1 MSFKSVSWTLF
12 RSLGRQDKIDLDGIL
27 GKGDQLFKSLGNF
40 RYLGMEDLPQVFLLE
55 GFAINVQF
63 LEIMAGEITAVA
75 YLLSIVEIV
84 NRVQQNGSD
93 SLFIVNNYIIG
104 IIEEN
109 DSKYLFNSHSNNE
122 NDNVSSFGT
131 AVLKFDTLYSLD
143 NYIRSVYYNAYQ
155 LPLFF

>member
-1 MSFKSVSWTLF
+1 M
-12 RSLGRQDKIDLDGIL
+12 
-27 GKGDQLFKSLGNF
+27 
-40 RYLGMEDLPQVFLLE
+40 PQEPLIE
-55 GFAINVQF
+55 GFVARMQF
-63 LEIMAGEITAVA
+63 LEYKTREFTAGQ

-122 NDNVSSFGT
+122 NDNVSSFGA

>member
-1 MSFKSVSWTLF
+1 M
-12 RSLGRQDKIDLDGIL
+12 
-27 GKGDQLFKSLGNF
+27 
-40 RYLGMEDLPQVFLLE
+40 PQELLIE
-55 GFAINVQF
+55 GFVARMQF
-63 LEIMAGEITAVA
+63 LEYKTREFTAGQ

-155 LPLFF
+155 LPLFFWMCW